1 MSNPSETVVQ
11 VLTPAGRGAIALL
24 RLTGPHALEL
34 AGACFRPRR
43 ALASLRHAA
52 TGRLL
57 YGDWVDDGE
66 VVDDVLVC
74 RVDEAGFEVEVSC
87 HGGPVVVRRVV
98 ASLSR
103 RGAVASA
110 GGGTSPVWPASARI
124 ERLALDRL
132 PAAKTERAVRFLLA
146 QRSVLPQALD
156 DALRRIREDDNI
168 DASEAV
174 RPLLAQTDAARR
186 LLEGQ
191 SVVIAGPANAG
202 KSTLFNA
209 LVGREAAL
217 VSPHP
222 GTTLDWIEAEIEIDG
237 FPVSL
242 VDTAG
247 FFDAPTALDAEGVRR
262 AEESMLAADL
272 VLLVIDGAD
281 PRRQCRLDDLLIRP
295 GGAPVDVVLNKC
307 DTWNA
312 TRPLDADARFS
323 RAARISA
330 TTGEGLDG
338 LIASL
343 SRRLGAAE
351 FDETAPT
358 VFDSTLAER
367 LRKLEAAPVEALL
380 DEVRRRFF

>member
-1 MSNPSETVVQ
+1 MSNPSETLVH

-24 RLTGPHALEL
+24 RLSGPRALEL
-34 AGACFRPRR
+34 VGACFRPRR
-43 ALASLRHAA
+43 ASASLRNAP

-57 YGDWVDDGE
+57 YGDWTDDGE
-66 VVDDVLVC
+66 GVDDVLVC
-74 RVDEAGFEVEVSC
+74 RIDEAGFEVEVSC
-87 HGGPVVVRRVV
+87 HGGPVVVQRVV
-98 ASLSR
+98 ASLKR
-103 RGAVASA
+103 RGAVVSA
-110 GGGTSPVWPASARI
+110 AVGTWPVWPAFTAI
-124 ERLALDRL
+124 ERRSLDRL
-132 PAAKTERAVRFLLA
+132 PDAKTERAVRFLLA
-146 QRSVLPQALD
+146 QRSVLPRALE
-156 DALRRIREDDNI
+156 DALRRIRDDGAAI
-168 DASEAV
+168 EAI

-191 SVVIAGPANAG
+191 SVVLAGPANAG

-217 VSPHP
+217 TSPHP
-222 GTTLDWIEAEIEIDG
+222 GTTLDWVEAEIEVAG
-237 FPVSL
+237 FPVTL

-262 AEESMLAADL
+262 AEERMRAADL

-281 PRRQCRLDDLLIRP
+281 PQRHSRLDDLWIRL
-295 GGAPVDVVLNKC
+295 GGAPVEVALNKC
-307 DTWNA
+307 DVWSAVAPVET
-312 TRPLDADARFS
+312 DARLA

-330 TTGEGLDG
+330 TTGAGLDR

-358 VFDSTLAER
+358 VFDPTPAER
-367 LRKLEAAPVEALL
+367 LRELEAAPVEALL
-380 DEVRRRFF
+380 DEVRRRFL

>member
-1 MSNPSETVVQ
+1 MSNASETLVH

-24 RLTGPHALEL
+24 RLSGPRALEL

-43 ALASLRHAA
+43 ASASLRHAA

-98 ASLSR
+98 ASLTR

-110 GGGTSPVWPASARI
+110 GGGTSLAWSASTRI
-124 ERLALDRL
+124 ERLALDGL
-132 PAAKTERAVRFLLA
+132 CAAKTERAVRFLLA
-146 QRSVLPQALD
+146 QRSVLPRALD
-156 DALRRIREDDNI
+156 DALRRIREDDDI
-168 DASEAV
+168 DASEAI

-186 LLEGQ
+186 LLKGQ
-191 SVVIAGPANAG
+191 SVVLAGPANAG

-217 VSPHP
+217 TSPHP
-222 GTTLDWIEAEIEIDG
+222 GTTLDWIEAEIEIAG
-237 FPVSL
+237 FPVTL

-281 PRRQCRLDDLLIRP
+281 PQRLARLDDLSIRL
-295 GGAPVDVVLNKC
+295 GGAPVEGVLNKC
-307 DTWNA
+307 DLGNA
-312 TRPLDADARFS
+312 DHAVDADARLS

-330 TTGEGLDG
+330 TTGVGLDR

-367 LRKLEAAPVEALL
+367 LRELEAAPVQTLL
-380 DEVRRRFF
+380 DELRQRFF